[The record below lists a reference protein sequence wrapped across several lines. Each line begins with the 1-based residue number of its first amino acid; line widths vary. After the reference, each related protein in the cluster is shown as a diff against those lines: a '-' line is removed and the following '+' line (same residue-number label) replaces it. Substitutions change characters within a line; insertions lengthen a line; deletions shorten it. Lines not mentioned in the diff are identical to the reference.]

1 MNRFLVVDFVI
12 LAALGI
18 VLLQGNSQ
26 TAVAEDTVPTAN
38 AASETGTPVTQL
50 DADSLSFKRSTEAS
64 VRTVGDRL
72 RDSVSILDFIPPEE
86 HEAIARRSSTYDCT
100 PDFQTAHDFC
110 VKSRQ
115 TLLIPAGKYT
125 LESPVTGVMIS
136 MRGDGANNTTI
147 HGTFRSGYMFDFTGS
162 RPYRSIRDLE
172 FVGGGPNGRGR
183 YGGAGAIRISD
194 AWVTNIENLNLVNL
208 GGGISLDRSFDS
220 KISGIKAVYVTQPI
234 TATIANDMIVEHVYG
249 LNFTGGY
256 GIKINGGS
264 SIGIRNT
271 TWERGAG
278 SSAIDLRACANVT
291 IDNYYSEKSMGT
303 DITLG
308 ADKYGPCYNVTITSS
323 GFTAASETVID
334 ADAVLGLK
342 IDQCGLKS
350 GADVEKTFL
359 KLGTVSG
366 VGPVTARVGHITQ
379 ITPNTD
385 NPPQRTRPFV
395 KFSSDNSRVF
405 LFNPCNAVGDGTAA
419 DERNLAP
426 HTQPDER
433 GRRVNL
439 VEHPVPT
446 IGSLPANL
454 SATSDGISY
463 GPESP
468 GIKIIAETYG
478 AARVTLFGTISNSDG
493 TSPTSSIR
501 LTNAEMGE
509 SGTAIVVSPASGGSF
524 QVTVPVSVKPGVNK
538 ITASVNQE
546 QGQKGNN
553 SLTVTDLVVL

>member
-50 DADSLSFKRSTEAS
+50 NADSLSFKRSTEAS
-64 VRTVGDRL
+64 ERTVGDRL

-147 HGTFRSGYMFDFTGS
+147 HGTFRSGYIFDFTGS

-249 LNFTGGY
+249 CLLYTSPSPRDGLL
-256 GIKINGGS
+256 S
-264 SIGIRNT
+264 RMP
-271 TWERGAG
+271 
-278 SSAIDLRACANVT
+278 SSA
-291 IDNYYSEKSMGT
+291 
-303 DITLG
+303 
-308 ADKYGPCYNVTITSS
+308 
-323 GFTAASETVID
+323 
-334 ADAVLGLK
+334 
-342 IDQCGLKS
+342 
-350 GADVEKTFL
+350 
-359 KLGTVSG
+359 
-366 VGPVTARVGHITQ
+366 
-379 ITPNTD
+379 
-385 NPPQRTRPFV
+385 
-395 KFSSDNSRVF
+395 
-405 LFNPCNAVGDGTAA
+405 
-419 DERNLAP
+419 
-426 HTQPDER
+426 
-433 GRRVNL
+433 
-439 VEHPVPT
+439 
-446 IGSLPANL
+446 
-454 SATSDGISY
+454 
-463 GPESP
+463 
-468 GIKIIAETYG
+468 
-478 AARVTLFGTISNSDG
+478 
-493 TSPTSSIR
+493 
-501 LTNAEMGE
+501 
-509 SGTAIVVSPASGGSF
+509 
-524 QVTVPVSVKPGVNK
+524 
-538 ITASVNQE
+538 
-546 QGQKGNN
+546 
-553 SLTVTDLVVL
+553 